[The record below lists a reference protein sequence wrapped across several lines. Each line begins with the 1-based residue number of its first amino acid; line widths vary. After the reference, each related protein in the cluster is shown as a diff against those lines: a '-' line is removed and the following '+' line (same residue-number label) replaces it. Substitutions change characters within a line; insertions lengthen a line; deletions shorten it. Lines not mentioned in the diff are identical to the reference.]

1 MKRILIV
8 DDDAP
13 ILESL
18 RLRLHRMQRKWEIV
32 FAGGGECAIEMLEQ
46 AHFDVL
52 VTDMRMPGV
61 DGPTLL
67 RTCHERW
74 PHVIRIVLSGYSD
87 SELLNRALPF
97 VHQYLEKPCEPE
109 HLENAV
115 GRCLALHE
123 LLERPAL
130 RALVGSIRNLPPLPR
145 TFARLKSLMASERA
159 SAREVGEVIASDAV
173 VTARVLQMVNSAFF
187 RHARRI
193 TNIEQ
198 AVTYLGFGTVRN
210 LVMVAEV
217 FGNPVAGGAI
227 AARRL
232 DRLQMR
238 ATKVATAACALTAGG
253 PHANDALLAA
263 LLHDIG
269 YWVLIQECPH
279 DVETALDIASAEHIS
294 LHEAETRVLG
304 ASHGEIGAYLLGL
317 WGLPYAVIEAVANH
331 HTPRRVAQKD
341 FDLLAALAVAQA
353 LGGSSD
359 AEVWSGRGS
368 WTKRLMP
375 DISPRSARRS
385 TGRKLSGASGRR
397 HERDQAAARAV
408 RG

>member
-13 ILESL
+13 VLESL
-18 RLRLHRMQRKWEIV
+18 RLRLHRMQHKWNMA
-32 FAGGGECAIEMLEQ
+32 FAGSGERAVEMLGQ
-46 AHFDVL
+46 ASFDVL
-52 VTDMRMPGV
+52 VTDMRMPGI
-61 DGPTLL
+61 DGPSLL

-87 SELLNRALPF
+87 TAMLNRALPF
-97 VHQYLEKPCEPE
+97 THQYLQKPCEPE
-109 HLENAV
+109 QLENAID
-115 GRCLALHE
+115 RCLALHD

-130 RALVGSIRNLPPLPR
+130 RHLVGSIRQLPALPR
-145 TFARLKSLMASERA
+145 TFARLQPLMGTETA
-159 SAREVGEVIASDAV
+159 SAHDVSEVIAADAA

-198 AVTYLGFGTVRN
+198 AVTYLGFGAVRN

-217 FGNPVAGGAI
+217 FGKPVAGDEL

-232 DRLQMR
+232 ERLQTR
-238 ATKVATAACALTAGG
+238 ATNVANAVCALTARS
-253 PHANDALLAA
+253 PQADDALLAA

-269 YWVLIQECPH
+269 YWVLIQECPR
-279 DVETALDIASAEHIS
+279 DVERALDIASTERIC

-331 HTPRRVAQKD
+331 HTPRQVAQKQ
-341 FDLLAALAVAQA
+341 FDVLAALAVAQA

-359 AEVWSGRGS
+359 AHVWEREGIVDEAVDAAYLAALAPPFD
-368 WTKRLMP
+368 WTE
-375 DISPRSARRS
+375 AERRV
-385 TGRKLSGASGRR
+385 R
-397 HERDQAAARAV
+397 EAA
-408 RG
+408 